1 MAHTFNLN
9 SQALKREFAVYV
21 VVATDG
27 DTFELYVGKTGDNRE
42 GCNPLIS
49 RCGNHFSYNK
59 IHSQIRNKLDNHEAK
74 EYTYIFDHFGAYTD
88 DNKERKR
95 LIDMINEME
104 RFLNQEISKLAQ
116 ELTGCLLHNE
126 YKGVGVSRAK
136 KEQREKFRT
145 DERVQ
150 KIRQIVCATKEQIVN
165 KSKRS
170 DAASRAGI

>member
-1 MAHTFNLN
+1 MAHTFDLN

-27 DTFELYVGKTGDNRE
+27 DTFDLYVGKTGDNRE

-59 IHSQIRNKLDNHEAK
+59 IHSQIRNKLDDHEAK

-88 DNKERKR
+88 DNEERKR

-104 RFLNQEISKLAQ
+104 RFLNQEIAKLAK
-116 ELTGCLLHNE
+116 ELPRCLLHNK
-126 YKGVGVSRAK
+126 YKGVGVSREK
-136 KEQREKFRT
+136 RELREKFRT

-150 KIRQIVCATKEQIVN
+150 KIREIVCTTKEQIVN
-165 KSKRS
+165 KSKHS
-170 DAASRAGI
+170 DAASCADV

>member
-1 MAHTFNLN
+1 MAHKFSLN

-27 DTFELYVGKTGDNRE
+27 HKFDLYVGKTGDNRE

-59 IHSQIRNKLDNHEAK
+59 IHSQIRNKLDDHEAK
-74 EYTYIFDHFGAYTD
+74 EYTYIFDHFGAYTED
-88 DNKERKR
+88 DEDRKP

-104 RFLNQEISKLAQ
+104 RFLNQEIAKLAQ
-116 ELTGCLLHNE
+116 ELPDCVLHNI

-136 KEQREKFRT
+136 KEQRETLRT
-145 DERVQ
+145 DSRVQ
-150 KIRQIVCATKEQIVN
+150 KIREIVRATKEQIVN
-165 KSKRS
+165 K
-170 DAASRAGI
+170 AV

>member
-1 MAHTFNLN
+1 
-9 SQALKREFAVYV
+9 
-21 VVATDG
+21 
-27 DTFELYVGKTGDNRE
+27 
-42 GCNPLIS
+42 
-49 RCGNHFSYNK
+49 
-59 IHSQIRNKLDNHEAK
+59 
-74 EYTYIFDHFGAYTD
+74 
-88 DNKERKR
+88 
-95 LIDMINEME
+95 MINEME

-170 DAASRAGI
+170 DAASRAGV